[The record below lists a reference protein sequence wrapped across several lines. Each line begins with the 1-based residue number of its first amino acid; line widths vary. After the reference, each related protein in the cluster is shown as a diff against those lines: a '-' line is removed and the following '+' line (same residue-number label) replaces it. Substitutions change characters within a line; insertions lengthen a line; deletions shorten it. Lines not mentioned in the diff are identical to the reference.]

1 MLHRT
6 LKLLVPALCAVVLIA
21 LLPSVAEAKGRAA
34 RPGRVTMIS
43 KISQNWAHARLKIR
57 WHSVRGATGY
67 QMRVATS
74 HARLRHARV
83 VRTHTARGTYTRPL
97 ASRSKTWYV
106 QVRAVRKHRKGKW
119 SNLRAVRFVRPS
131 SGVVVHHDPV
141 QHHPYRG
148 TTYGMAVSPGSSYTD
163 GARETAAEQVSRI
176 TKTYGGL
183 DVAKIFYSG
192 NLPTSFNHNLEGLV
206 PGKTVAVCF
215 KPNQSSLASGALDAA
230 ITKYIDSIPAGWKVM
245 LVNWQE
251 PDDEM
256 WKEHKFTVA
265 QHRAA
270 TERLIHLVHSNP
282 AYAQDRAEVWDVY
295 MGFSIDSG
303 RWQDSAASPDLDG
316 IGWDY
321 YWNTPTTSWSS
332 DPGADLKRMANVTK
346 RIGIE
351 QYGLFETGDN
361 PHPNDGAGRGR
372 AAFWQKVYDSTASL
386 GYRYV
391 MYFNAIGTTGD
402 HRIRPETSFGGPTAT
417 MLRSYM

>member
-1 MLHRT
+1 MLHRI
-6 LKLLVPALCAVVLIA
+6 LKLLTPAVCAVLLIA
-21 LLPSVAEAKGRAA
+21 VMPTVAEAKGRV
-34 RPGRVTMIS
+34 GRVTGVARAGQDWS
-43 KISQNWAHARLKIR
+43 HARLKLR
-57 WHSVRGATGY
+57 WHPVRGATSY
-67 QMRVATS
+67 QMRVAATR
-74 HARLRHARV
+74 ARLHHIHPGRS
-83 VRTHTARGTYTRPL
+83 RTAAGKYTRVL
-97 ASRSKTWYV
+97 QRNRVWFV
-106 QVRAVRKHRKGKW
+106 QVRALRHHKKGRW
-119 SNLRAVRFVRPS
+119 SRVRAVRFVRPA

-141 QHHPYRG
+141 KHHPFSG
-148 TTYGMAVSPGSSYTD
+148 TTFGMSVSPGTSFTN
-163 GARETAAEQVSRI
+163 GARETASQQVSRI

-192 NLPTSFNHNLEGLV
+192 NLPTTFNRNYEGLV

-215 KPNQSSLASGALDAA
+215 KPSQSALANGSLDSA
-230 ITKYIDSIPAGWKVM
+230 ITRYLDSIPAGWKVM

-256 WKEHKFTVA
+256 WKDHKFTVA

-321 YWNTPTTSWSS
+321 YWNTPTTSWAS
-332 DPGADLKRMANVTK
+332 DPGEDLKRMANVTK
-346 RIGIE
+346 RLGIE

-372 AAFWQKVYDSTASL
+372 AAFWQKVYNSTASL

-402 HRIRPETSFGGPTAT
+402 HRIRPDTSFGGPTAAV
-417 MLRSYM
+417 LRSYM